1 MCRRCGILVGTSCNE
16 TVEPHSDLCIF
27 DSAQMAIRFSPLY
40 ARFLLF
46 FTTVDVLVLL
56 GSYLISGEL
65 VTYSATLILLNLSLI
80 HNLKS
85 YV

>member
-1 MCRRCGILVGTSCNE
+1 MIIIIIIVVVVRVCC
-16 TVEPHSDLCIF
+16 
-27 DSAQMAIRFSPLY
+27 
-40 ARFLLF
+40 
-46 FTTVDVLVLL
+46 
-56 GSYLISGEL
+56 LISGEL